1 VFWFLPSIL
10 VFTRYSGLHQ
20 VFRFSP
26 GILVFTRYS
35 GLHRVFWLSPG
46 NLVFTRYSGF
56 LQVLWSSRVFWF
68 SPGIL
73 VFSRY
78 SSFHYAFWFSLR
90 NHGHD
95 ITDAISCG
103 RTNWNRTIIP
113 YNFFSEFDAGFW
125 IWCYYNLCKI
135 CNNK

>member
-35 GLHRVFWLSPG
+35 GLHG
-46 NLVFTRYSGF
+46 YSGY
-56 LQVLWSSRVFWF
+56 LQVIWFSLGILVLSRYCGLHRVFWF

-95 ITDAISCG
+95 ITDDISCG

-113 YNFFSEFDAGFW
+113 YNFFFEFDAGFW